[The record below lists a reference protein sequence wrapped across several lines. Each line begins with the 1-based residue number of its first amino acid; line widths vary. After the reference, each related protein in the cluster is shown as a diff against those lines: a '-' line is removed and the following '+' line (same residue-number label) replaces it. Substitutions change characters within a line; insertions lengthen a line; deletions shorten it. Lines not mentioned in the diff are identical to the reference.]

1 MIQLKN
7 NGKKSCSALLE
18 TYRQSG
24 RKPLMVEKLM
34 FDKVNMRD
42 VYNIA
47 APFIDE
53 GEYVLPGRVEHRD
66 SEQSEVHFF
75 VQRGGKWVPRE
86 NAPVFALQD
95 PFYTWIRGELIFG
108 GVETFPHPQDPGML
122 SWRTVFYKGP
132 NIARLEIFFS
142 GPDQMKDLRFV
153 EQADGSIG
161 IFTRPQGVK
170 GGRGKIG
177 YTAVDSL
184 KEITH
189 KLIDEAPILDQQF
202 FDDEWG
208 GSNEI
213 HLLSNGLL
221 GVLGH
226 IAQFDEEGNRHYYP
240 MVFAFNPD
248 NRSYSDMEIIA
259 ERANFVKGPA
269 KRTDLVDVVFSG
281 GLIRHQDGTAD
292 LYAGISDAEA
302 QKIRIVDPF
311 LAYERSYVRV

>member
-1 MIQLKN
+1 
-7 NGKKSCSALLE
+7 
-18 TYRQSG
+18 
-24 RKPLMVEKLM
+24 
-34 FDKVNMRD
+34 
-42 VYNIA
+42 
-47 APFIDE
+47 
-53 GEYVLPGRVEHRD
+53 
-66 SEQSEVHFF
+66 
-75 VQRGGKWVPRE
+75 
-86 NAPVFALQD
+86 
-95 PFYTWIRGELIFG
+95 
-108 GVETFPHPQDPGML
+108 
-122 SWRTVFYKGP
+122 
-132 NIARLEIFFS
+132 
-142 GPDQMKDLRFV
+142 MKDLRFV

-269 KRTDLVDVVFSG
+269 KRTDLVDVVFS
-281 GLIRHQDGTAD
+281 AD
-292 LYAGISDAEA
+292 HPY
-302 QKIRIVDPF
+302 
-311 LAYERSYVRV
+311 